1 MLSGGSTRSWSETSF
16 LLMVTVHCSAPPKST
31 SGLIVKVVGP
41 PVVIA
46 VCSPLLAHDIW
57 IQFAETFT
65 GSSNVTVISVLLF
78 TPVAPLAGDTPST
91 TGDRSPEV
99 GQALTVV
106 ELLRGLGVLLV
117 KLLPFWSVSL
127 QPPRERKSAVAFVKT
142 GAAAVP
148 SKQSA

>member
-78 TPVAPLAGDTPST
+78 TPVAPLAGDT
-91 TGDRSPEV
+91 SPEV
-99 GQALTVV
+99 GHALTVV

-127 QPPRERKSAVAFVKT
+127 QPPRERKSAVAFVK
-142 GAAAVP
+142 
-148 SKQSA
+148 